1 MLMRPVARTG
11 ILGCLLLGFA
21 RVALAHPPQ
30 DHGGEV
36 ERARA
41 ASETRITETRLSLEY
56 GAELITLF
64 VHSPEHPAPVP
75 ILSVLRDTFGDAE
88 RENDLLRYVWIYT
101 YAPPTLKQRIVAAIP
116 FLYHQVTTRRQA
128 DSPPPIAADL
138 ADPKRPVWEKASRLL
153 VQNAVLDSRG
163 WTFRAL
169 PRTHQRNLEEYRE
182 AQIAKALA
190 ILSLAEK
197 TGRSTLTESEIVRI
211 KAYLS
216 PQSMLSAFLREPTL
230 TDLTLRQEQKSRE
243 RRAVNWDFL
252 RQRAEEEGLIF
263 EPLGLPSQP
272 PSHALL
278 WVSREAL
285 RENFRRRAFNKR
297 FLNIKSPWTDER
309 LLRWSG
315 YTKTIF
321 LDAENRRVT
330 PDHPEARAVELI
342 PLALYGLDFPKIPI
356 LLVDFRSALHV
367 KARDASGKVLA
378 DSARYL
384 LNLSPYGD
392 LGYLLTRSLLNYVT
406 RKKGIDMNQPS
417 RLKAHAEL
425 SALLLTDEQLDPS
438 LKAALARKAEKA
450 RASVLE
456 NSLRYQ
462 SVIATRQHEALVRA
476 ALQERTLAR
485 RLERDRQ
492 REYRRLSHGP
502 VARAF
507 LTLAHVATL
516 GLYTHREKLTPE
528 LRARAD
534 LVRRMAF
541 HHAQLEAAVRRAIRV
556 DEERDLATLR
566 ASLEF
571 IQAHAELAGPE
582 VVGVLKA
589 LFLRS
594 QDVEFRWQ
602 CLRALAEIRSEKAQR
617 VLLAL
622 EREAEAHPALRER
635 LARER
640 AMQERL
646 ASPSNG
652 ATRTLPSGFEPHPRE
667 P

>member
-1 MLMRPVARTG
+1 MKTRRVARAG
-11 ILGCLLLGFA
+11 IFGCLLLGLAHAVFA
-21 RVALAHPPQ
+21 RPLQERCADAERSSLAPT
-30 DHGGEV
+30 
-36 ERARA
+36 
-41 ASETRITETRLSLEY
+41 TRITETRLSLDD
-56 GAELITLF
+56 GAELITLYIQ
-64 VHSPEHPAPVP
+64 SPEHSAPIPV
-75 ILSVLRDTFGDAE
+75 LSVLRDTLGDE
-88 RENDLLRYVWIYT
+88 DRENDLLRYVWIYT
-101 YAPPTLKQRIVAAIP
+101 YAPPTLKQRIAAAIP
-116 FLYHQVTTRRQA
+116 FLYHQVTTRRKA
-128 DSPPPIAADL
+128 DSPPPIAVDL
-138 ADPKRPVWEKASRLL
+138 ADPKRPFWGKASRLF

-169 PRTHQRNLEEYRE
+169 PRTTQRNLEEYRE

-197 TGRSTLTESEIVRI
+197 SGGSLLTESEIARI
-211 KAYLS
+211 KAHLS
-216 PQSMLSAFLREPTL
+216 QQSMLSAFLREPTL
-230 TDLTLRQEQKSRE
+230 AELMSREEQRSRE

-252 RQRAEEEGLIF
+252 RQRAEEEGLFF
-263 EPLGLPSQP
+263 EPLGLPGEP

-278 WVSREAL
+278 WISRESL
-285 RENFRRRAFNKR
+285 QEHFGRRSFNGR
-297 FLNIKSPWTDER
+297 FLNIKNPWTDER

-330 PDHPEARAVELI
+330 PEHPEARAVELI

-356 LLVDFRSALHV
+356 LLADFRSALHV

-392 LGYLLTRSLLNYVT
+392 LSYLLTRSLLNYVT
-406 RKKGIDMNQPS
+406 RKKGIDVNQPS

-425 SALLLTDEQLDPS
+425 SALLLADEQLDPQ
-438 LKAALARKAEKA
+438 LKAVLARKAEKA

-456 NSLRYQ
+456 NSFQYQ
-462 SVIATRQHEALVRA
+462 PVIATRQHEALVRA
-476 ALQERTLAR
+476 ALQTPMLAR

-492 REYRRLSHGP
+492 REYRRLNHGP
-502 VARAF
+502 LARAF
-507 LTLAHVATL
+507 FTLAHVLTL
-516 GLYTHREKLTPE
+516 GRYTHREELTPE

-534 LVRRMAF
+534 LARRIAF
-541 HHAQLEAAVRRAIRV
+541 HRARLEAAVRRAIRLE
-556 DEERDLATLR
+556 EERDLTELR
-566 ASLEF
+566 ASVEF
-571 IQAHAELAGPE
+571 LRTHAALAGPE
-582 VVGVLKA
+582 IVGLLKA
-589 LFLRS
+589 VFLRS
-594 QDVEFRWQ
+594 HDTELRWH

-622 EREAEAHPALRER
+622 EREADPALRDL

-640 AMQERL
+640 AMRES
-646 ASPSNG
+646 AISSSNG
-652 ATRTLPSGFEPHPRE
+652 SARSLSNGSEFRE

>member
-1 MLMRPVARTG
+1 MHMG

-21 RVALAHPPQ
+21 HAALAHPPQ
-30 DHGGEV
+30 DQGAEV
-36 ERARA
+36 ERARPA
-41 ASETRITETRLSLEY
+41 PETRMTETRLSLDG

-64 VHSPEHPAPVP
+64 AHSPEHPAPVP
-75 ILSVLRDTFGDAE
+75 ILSVLRDTFGDAD

-116 FLYHQVTTRRQA
+116 FLYHQVTTRREA
-128 DSPPPIAADL
+128 DSPPPIAVDL
-138 ADPKRPVWEKASRLL
+138 ADPKRPLWGKASRLF
-153 VQNAVLDSRG
+153 VQNAVLDSLG

-169 PRTHQRNLEEYRE
+169 PRTTQRNLEEYRE

-197 TGRSTLTESEIVRI
+197 SERSALTESEIARI
-211 KAYLS
+211 KAHLS
-216 PQSMLSAFLREPTL
+216 SQSVLSAFLREPTL
-230 TDLTLRQEQKSRE
+230 TELALRQERKSRE
-243 RRAVNWDFL
+243 QRAVNWDFL

-263 EPLGLPSQP
+263 EPLGLPGEP

-285 RENFRRRAFNKR
+285 RENFGRRAFNKR
-297 FLNIKSPWTDER
+297 FLNIKNPWTDER
-309 LLRWSG
+309 LQRWSG

-356 LLVDFRSALHV
+356 LLVDFRNAGHV
-367 KARDASGKVLA
+367 KAREASGKVLA

-392 LGYLLTRSLLNYVT
+392 LNYLLIRSLLNYVT
-406 RKKGIDMNQPS
+406 RKKGIDVNQPS
-417 RLKAHAEL
+417 RLKAYAEL
-425 SALLLTDEQLDPS
+425 SALLLADEQLDPP
-438 LKAALARKAEKA
+438 LKAVLARKAEKA

-456 NSLRYQ
+456 NSFRYQ
-462 SVIATRQHEALVRA
+462 PVIATRQHEALVRA
-476 ALQERTLAR
+476 AIEGRLAR

-492 REYRRLSHGP
+492 REYRRLNHGP
-502 VARAF
+502 LARAF
-507 LTLAHVATL
+507 FTLAHVVTL
-516 GLYTHREKLTPE
+516 GLYTHREELRPE
-528 LRARAD
+528 LQARAD
-534 LVRRMAF
+534 LMRRMAF
-541 HHAQLEAAVRRAIRV
+541 HRARLEAAVRRAIRV
-556 DEERDLATLR
+556 DEERDLAELR

-571 IQAHAELAGPE
+571 IRAHAELAGPE

-589 LFLRS
+589 LLLRS
-594 QDVEFRWQ
+594 QDAEFRWQ
-602 CLRALAEIRSEKAQR
+602 CLRVLAELRNEKAQR

-622 EREAEAHPALRER
+622 EREAEANPALRELLTR
-635 LARER
+635 QKVTR
-640 AMQERL
+640 ERL
-646 ASPSNG
+646 AAPSQG
-652 ATRTLPSGFEPHPRE
+652 ATPLRLSGFEPPLRE

>member
-1 MLMRPVARTG
+1 MGV
-11 ILGCLLLGFA
+11 LGGLLLGVA
-21 RVALAHPPQ
+21 HAALAHPPQ
-30 DHGGEV
+30 SRCAEV
-36 ERARA
+36 ERARSA
-41 ASETRITETRLSLEY
+41 PETRITETRLSLDG

-64 VHSPEHPAPVP
+64 AHSPEHPAPVP
-75 ILSVLRDTFGDAE
+75 ILSVLRDTFGDAD

-101 YAPPTLKQRIVAAIP
+101 YAPPTLKQRIVTAIP
-116 FLYHQVTTRRQA
+116 FLYHQVTTRREA
-128 DSPPPIAADL
+128 DSPPPIAVDL
-138 ADPKRPVWEKASRLL
+138 ADLKRPVWGKASRLF

-163 WTFRAL
+163 WTFRVL
-169 PRTHQRNLEEYRE
+169 PRTRQRNLQEYRE

-197 TGRSTLTESEIVRI
+197 TERSVLTESEIARI
-211 KAYLS
+211 KAHLS
-216 PQSMLSAFLREPTL
+216 QQSVLSAFLREPTL
-230 TDLTLRQEQKSRE
+230 AELALRQERKSRE
-243 RRAVNWDFL
+243 QRAVNWDFL

-263 EPLGLPSQP
+263 EPLGLPGEP

-278 WVSREAL
+278 WVSRDAL
-285 RENFRRRAFNKR
+285 REGFNRRAFNKR

-309 LLRWSG
+309 LQRWSG
-315 YTKTIF
+315 YTKTIHV
-321 LDAENRRVT
+321 DAENRRVT

-356 LLVDFRSALHV
+356 LLVDFRSAGHV

-392 LGYLLTRSLLNYVT
+392 LNYLLIRSLLNYVT
-406 RKKGIDMNQPS
+406 RKKGIDVNQPS

-425 SALLLTDEQLDPS
+425 SALLLADDQLDPP
-438 LKAALARKAEKA
+438 LKAALAREAEKA

-456 NSLRYQ
+456 NSFRYQ

-476 ALQERTLAR
+476 AIEGRLGR

-492 REYRRLSHGP
+492 REYRRLRHGP
-502 VARAF
+502 VARAVF
-507 LTLAHVATL
+507 TLAHVVTL
-516 GLYTHREKLTPE
+516 GLYTHREELTPE
-528 LRARAD
+528 LQARAD
-534 LVRRMAF
+534 LMRRMAF
-541 HHAQLEAAVRRAIRV
+541 HRARLEMAVRHAIRV
-556 DEERDLATLR
+556 DEEHDLAELR

-571 IQAHAELAGPE
+571 LRAHAELAGPE

-594 QDVEFRWQ
+594 QNTEFRWH
-602 CLRALAEIRSEKAQR
+602 CLRVLTEIRSEKAQR
-617 VLLAL
+617 VRLAL
-622 EREAEAHPALRER
+622 EREVEANPALRELLTR
-635 LARER
+635 QR
-640 AMQERL
+640 ATRERL
-646 ASPSNG
+646 ASPSDG
-652 ATRTLPSGFEPHPRE
+652 ATRMRSSGFEPPSRE